1 MGFHTASFQL
11 WIVETLGIENAAAS
25 LDLGR
30 GGSDVPDPA
39 SQFHP
44 TNTFQVLLHSTLV
57 QDKIKNFFDFIVFSG
72 LRTRKY
78 NISLGQ
84 GRLQTPVFYFFM

>member
-1 MGFHTASFQL
+1 M
-11 WIVETLGIENAAAS
+11 ETLGIENAAAL

-30 GGSDVPDPA
+30 GGSDVPDPASA

-57 QDKIKNFFDFIVFSG
+57 QEKIKNFFDFIVFSG

-78 NISLGQ
+78 NISLGE
-84 GRLQTPVFYFFM
+84 GRLHTPFFYFFM